1 MAKIAFLGTGRMGT
15 GMAARLIAAG
25 HDVAVFNRSPEKV
38 TDLVAAGAVRAQTP
52 GAAAEQADA
61 VFAMVA
67 DDAAS
72 RAVWLG
78 ADGALAASG
87 APGRF
92 AIECS
97 TLSRPWVLDLAKQA
111 VAQGFRYIDSPVT
124 GLPTA
129 AAAGDLRLLVGAA
142 PADLDA
148 VRPLLEPLCGSI
160 VHFGDVGAGTAYKL
174 VQNLL
179 GSVQIAATAEVLRI
193 AELSGLDLTAVVDTL
208 ALSVAASPTV
218 TRVSRLM
225 LDGVHD
231 RDIAFTAAL
240 RSKDTRIGV
249 ELAEAVHA
257 PAALGHAAHDL
268 FVRLVEAGHG
278 ELNETKV
285 IDLLRE

>member
-1 MAKIAFLGTGRMGT
+1 MAKIGFLGTGRMGV

-25 HDVAVFNRSPEKV
+25 HDVAVYNRSPEKSAS
-38 TDLVAAGAVRAQTP
+38 LVAAGAVAAPTP
-52 GAAAEQADA
+52 RAAAEQADA
-61 VFAMVA
+61 VIAMVA

-78 ADGALAASG
+78 ADGAMAAAG
-87 APGRF
+87 APDRF

-97 TLSRPWVLDLAKQA
+97 TLSRPWVLELAGQA
-111 VAQGFRYIDSPVT
+111 TARGFRYIDAPVT
-124 GLPTA
+124 GLPAA
-129 AAAGDLRLLVGAA
+129 AAAGALRLLVGAEQ
-142 PADLDA
+142 ADLA
-148 VRPLLEPLCGSI
+148 AARPLLEPLCDSI
-160 VHFGDVGAGTAYKL
+160 VHFGGVGAGTAYKL

-179 GSVQIAATAEVLRI
+179 GSVQIAATAEALRI
-193 AELSGLDLTAVVDTL
+193 AELSGLDLATVVDTL

-240 RSKDTRIGV
+240 RLKDTRIGV
-249 ELAEAVHA
+249 ELADAVHA
-257 PAALGHAAHDL
+257 PAALGHAAYDI
-268 FVRLVEAGHG
+268 FGRLVEAGHG

-285 IDLLRE
+285 IDLFRE

>member
-1 MAKIAFLGTGRMGT
+1 T
-15 GMAARLIAAG
+15 RL
-25 HDVAVFNRSPEKV
+25 VPPEAVFGWAP
-38 TDLVAAGAVRAQTP
+38 
-52 GAAAEQADA
+52 
-61 VFAMVA
+61 
-67 DDAAS
+67 DDPPS
-72 RAVWLG
+72 RGGWRG
-78 ADGALAASG
+78 ADGAPAGGG

-92 AIECS
+92 VIECS
-97 TLSRPWVLDLAKQA
+97 TLSRPWVLELAKQA
-111 VAQGFRYIDSPVT
+111 ATQGFRYIDSPVT

-129 AAAGDLRLLVGAA
+129 AAAGELRLLIGAA

-160 VHFGDVGAGTAYKL
+160 VHFGEVGAGTAYKL

-179 GSVQIAATAEVLRI
+179 GSVQIAATAEALRI
-193 AELSGLDLTAVVDTL
+193 AELSGLDLPAVVDTL

-240 RSKDTRIGV
+240 RLKDTRIGM

-257 PAALGHAAHDL
+257 PAALGHAAFDL
-268 FVRLVEAGHG
+268 FGRLVEAGHG

>member
-1 MAKIAFLGTGRMGT
+1 MAKIAFLGTGRMGA

-38 TDLVAAGAVRAQTP
+38 ADLVAAGAARAQTP
-52 GAAAEQADA
+52 RAAAEQADA

-78 ADGALAASG
+78 AEGALAAAG

-97 TLSRPWVLDLAKQA
+97 TLSRPWVLELAKQA
-111 VAQGFRYIDSPVT
+111 ATQGFRYIDSPVT

-129 AAAGDLRLLVGAA
+129 AAAGELRLLIGAA

-160 VHFGDVGAGTAYKL
+160 VHFGEVGAGTAYKL

-179 GSVQIAATAEVLRI
+179 GSVQIAATAEALRI
-193 AELSGLDLTAVVDTL
+193 AELSGLDLPAVVDTL

-240 RSKDTRIGV
+240 RLKDTRIGM

-257 PAALGHAAHDL
+257 PAALGRAAFDL
-268 FVRLVEAGHG
+268 FGRLVEAGHG